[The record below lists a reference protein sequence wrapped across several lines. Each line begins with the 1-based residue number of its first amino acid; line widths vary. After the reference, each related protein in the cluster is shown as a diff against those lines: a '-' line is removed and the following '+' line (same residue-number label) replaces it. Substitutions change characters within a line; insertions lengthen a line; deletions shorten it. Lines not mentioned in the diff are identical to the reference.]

1 MSRDEINEHC
11 LRLAEQARRYQGPSL
26 ADPTTKLWTDADQ
39 AKLDAAIAK
48 HYRQMLQDSSMRS
61 YRDAEERRK

>member
-1 MSRDEINEHC
+1 MSLDEINEHC
-11 LRLAEQARRYQGPSL
+11 LRLAEQARHHQGPSL

-48 HYRQMLQDSSMRS
+48 HYRQMLQESGLAAA
-61 YRDAEERRK
+61 YRYDRRK